1 MKHYGIGQYLT
12 LQKNYV
18 MDKIDFILKLAN
30 SHSNPNSADLVICKA
45 MVDTLS
51 EKDTEKIRSCHSK
64 VADYICWR
72 CNPTPAKPVVHYK
85 SWQTYF
91 NDQSYESEEYILIAG
106 VSFAACSPT

>member
-51 EKDTEKIRSCHSK
+51 EKG
-64 VADYICWR
+64 Y
-72 CNPTPAKPVVHYK
+72 
-85 SWQTYF
+85 
-91 NDQSYESEEYILIAG
+91 
-106 VSFAACSPT
+106 

>member
-1 MKHYGIGQYLT
+1 M
-12 LQKNYV
+12 QKNYV

-72 CNPTPAKPVVHYK
+72 RNPTPAKPVVHYK

-91 NDQSYESEEYILIAG
+91 NDLKLRKRGVYSKSRRIPVSYTHLRA
-106 VSFAACSPT
+106 